1 MEHDSVSFAVI
12 GIIHT
17 EHSDPKTTPIQPC
30 YAPESPGRVELMPE
44 YAEGLN
50 DIEGYSH
57 LYLIYHH
64 HRAEKKGLTVKPCLL
79 DEKRGVFST
88 RVPGRPNP
96 IGLSIVRLL
105 SREGA
110 VLHIAGADMLDG
122 TPLLD
127 IKPYSRR
134 IDCITD
140 TRNGWQDS
148 IGDEQAMFHG
158 SRGGL
163 H

>member
-1 MEHDSVSFAVI
+1 MNGGILFRPI

-17 EHSDPKTTPIQPC
+17 WHSDPKTAPIQPC

-105 SREGA
+105 SREGT

-148 IGDEQAMFHG
+148 IGDEQALFHG